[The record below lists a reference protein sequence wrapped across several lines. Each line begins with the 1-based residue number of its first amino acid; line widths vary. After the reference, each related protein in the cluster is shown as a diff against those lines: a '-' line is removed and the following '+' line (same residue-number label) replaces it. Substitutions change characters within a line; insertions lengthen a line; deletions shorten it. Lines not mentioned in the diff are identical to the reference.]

1 MKIFGKEIIFNTK
14 KKQIEDVLRSEGKR
28 AAYNKYLELCKGHK
42 LTDAIKYVDRVA
54 AKPK

>member
-28 AAYNKYLELCKGHK
+28 AAYIKYLELCKGHK
-42 LTDAIKYVDRVA
+42 LTDAMKYVDRVA